1 MTLFVKGYKNRHHFM
16 TRSHVWHGFPE
27 TSEGSEISMSWQAL
41 VYQWKAQ
48 NTFRLDPDSTV
59 IARDEN
65 RKKGAKCIKNATMKQ
80 IRLSQ
85 LTRH

>member
-1 MTLFVKGYKNRHHFM
+1 
-16 TRSHVWHGFPE
+16 
-27 TSEGSEISMSWQAL
+27 MSWQAL

-59 IARDEN
+59 IARDE
-65 RKKGAKCIKNATMKQ
+65 KKGAKCIKNATMKQ

>member
-1 MTLFVKGYKNRHHFM
+1 
-16 TRSHVWHGFPE
+16 
-27 TSEGSEISMSWQAL
+27 MSWQPL

-48 NTFRLDPDSTV
+48 NTFRLDPDSIV
-59 IARDEN
+59 IARDKN
-65 RKKGAKCIKNATMKQ
+65 RKKVAKCIKNATTKQ

>member
-1 MTLFVKGYKNRHHFM
+1 
-16 TRSHVWHGFPE
+16 
-27 TSEGSEISMSWQAL
+27 MSWQAL

-48 NTFRLDPDSTV
+48 NTFRLDPDGIV
-59 IARDEN
+59 IARDQN

-85 LTRH
+85 LARH

>member
-1 MTLFVKGYKNRHHFM
+1 MTLFVKGYKNPHHFM

-48 NTFRLDPDSTV
+48 NTFRLDPDST
-59 IARDEN
+59 
-65 RKKGAKCIKNATMKQ
+65 GY
-80 IRLSQ
+80 S
-85 LTRH
+85 TRREQEKRC

>member
-1 MTLFVKGYKNRHHFM
+1 MR
-16 TRSHVWHGFPE
+16 
-27 TSEGSEISMSWQAL
+27 WQDL

-48 NTFRLDPDSTV
+48 NTFRLDPYSIV

-65 RKKGAKCIKNATMKQ
+65 RKKGAKCIKKATTKQ